1 MIIDKEIEQ
10 KIMNVSSPK
19 EYAVRL
25 VPRKE
30 ISDLIETWHYSQSIN
45 GLQSDYCFGLYY
57 KDKET
62 NTEYLIGAM
71 IYGKLGMANV
81 WKKYAD
87 KPEDL
92 LELRRLALIDNTVG
106 NSESYFIGSSIRW
119 LIKNTDVKTIISY
132 ADTYYGHQGIVY
144 QASNFE
150 LIGQTSVGRK
160 ISYDCKLYHDKAIR
174 TKYKG
179 QLKPFAQRLKTA
191 LENGKAEYIR
201 MPAKNIY
208 IYNLE
213 NKRK

>member
-30 ISDLIETWHYSQSIN
+30 ISELIETWHYSQSIN
-45 GLQSDYCFGLYY
+45 GLQSEYCFGLYY
-57 KDKET
+57 EDKET
-62 NTEYLIGAM
+62 NAEYLIGAM

-160 ISYDCKLYHDKAIR
+160 ISYDGKLYHDKAIR

-191 LENGKAEYIR
+191 LENGKAEYIS